1 MATNTLIQYLE
12 GTDSA
17 GTALDGTQMHRR
29 QTETFLAGGA
39 IAKGDWVQLD
49 TGKTHAER
57 VLYVIEAT
65 AGFANGNA
73 LVVGVALGAASAGEK
88 VRVVVSGY
96 AEGASVANAVAAA
109 GVPLVVDNTQA
120 GQAVGMANTDVAPA
134 CGVSLEAAS
143 GNLADVFVFKQF

>member
-17 GTALDGTQMHRR
+17 GTPLDGTQMHRR

-39 IAKGDWVQLD
+39 IAKGDWVALD
-49 TGKTHAER
+49 TSKNHAER
-57 VLYVIEAT
+57 VLYVTEA
-65 AGFANGNA
+65 AAVANGNA
-73 LVVGVALGAASAGEK
+73 LVVGVALGAAATGEK

-109 GVPLVVDNTQA
+109 GVALVVDNTAA
-120 GQAVGMANTDVAPA
+120 GQAVAIVAGDLAPA